1 MKCRSVSFES
11 ADELYGTYDLMAWM
25 CSVNCSDNEIKILKV
40 CFDAVGADAELSVD
54 FSD

>member
-11 ADELYGTYDLMAWM
+11 ADELYGTYNLTAWM

-40 CFDAVGADAELSVD
+40 CFDAVSVD
-54 FSD
+54 ADLSMDYSY